1 MTLMMRV
8 LADERA
14 KDAVVCVTATHR
26 GPDGAR
32 NGTRSDL
39 GDLLDPRSWHHP
51 PVAAHKTPRAYCV
64 GRRVRGWRSVDV
76 T

>member
-26 GPDGAR
+26 GPGGAR
-32 NGTRSDL
+32 NGTRSD
-39 GDLLDPRSWHHP
+39 H
-51 PVAAHKTPRAYCV
+51 
-64 GRRVRGWRSVDV
+64 
-76 T
+76 